1 MNLFSQ
7 SVRDKYRGSVKIIVG
22 YLEPQTADEPPYLTI
37 DIENSKFEVKS
48 NDARRLSKFS
58 EETKFSKLLES
69 KVDLNYKIAKIL
81 SNALGW
87 KIEFNAFKSGK

>member
-1 MNLFSQ
+1 
-7 SVRDKYRGSVKIIVG
+7 V
-22 YLEPQTADEPPYLTI
+22 TI
-37 DIENSKFEVKS
+37 DLENSKFEVKAQ
-48 NDARRLSKFS
+48 DAKRLSKFS
-58 EETKFSKLLES
+58 QEKQFARLLEA

>member
-1 MNLFSQ
+1 M
-7 SVRDKYRGSVKIIVG
+7 
-22 YLEPQTADEPPYLTI
+22 TI
-37 DIENSKFEVKS
+37 DLENSKFEVKAQ
-48 NDARRLSKFS
+48 DAKRLSKFS
-58 EETKFSKLLES
+58 QEKQFARLLEA